1 MENLSIQTK
10 GGNGIMTQ
18 HDVPKI
24 TIMTSYDCRKERGNC
39 QICWTT
45 SVDTDIDVSGKPIIV
60 GNTSQFF
67 QIGLLS
73 QLQKFSIDWY
83 IIQLLCL
90 GKNDAM
96 VASVGQKM
104 PATCCSYKADGM
116 NIILLRSEYCRK

>member
-1 MENLSIQTK
+1 MENLSIQAKDGK
-10 GGNGIMTQ
+10 GISLGASFKCNIITRN
-18 HDVPKI
+18 DIPKI

-73 QLQKFSIDWY
+73 QLQKFSID
-83 IIQLLCL
+83 
-90 GKNDAM
+90 
-96 VASVGQKM
+96 
-104 PATCCSYKADGM
+104 
-116 NIILLRSEYCRK
+116 